1 MTKSPHRNT
10 LHRPCAVW
18 LAVLIA
24 VLGAIAPSVSHALVL
39 ARGQAPQG
47 FEICT
52 TDGPRWV
59 VGGTLSQAQDSTP
72 QREQAVTL
80 DHCPFC
86 LQSTDRVAL
95 INDPLPY
102 PFLVQD
108 RQRKSTVWQVF
119 LYATAHTVNPPPR
132 GPPVLFQAI

>member
-10 LHRPCAVW
+10 LHRPWVVW

-47 FEICT
+47 IEICT

-59 VGGTLSQAQDSTP
+59 VDGTLSQDQDTAP
-72 QREQAVTL
+72 QREQAATL

-86 LQSTDRVAL
+86 LQSTDRVAPVPHL
-95 INDPLPY
+95 LPY
-102 PFLVQD
+102 LFSVQGG
-108 RQRKSTVWQVF
+108 QQEVPVWQAF
-119 LYATAHTVNPPPR
+119 FYATTHTVNPPPR
-132 GPPVLFQAI
+132 GPPGFF